1 MPNIAMQDRGDPSA
15 VLKALYPAVDASMI
29 TQMRRRQ
36 AVVLDGLSNP
46 SGRKGVG
53 VVVDGQHTRGSTG
66 GVLQLTAIKGGRLS
80 FFRVG

>member
-1 MPNIAMQDRGDPSA
+1 MQDRGDPSA

-36 AVVLDGLSNP
+36 AILLDAISHP
-46 SGRKGVG
+46 TGRKEVG

-66 GVLQLTAIKGGRLS
+66 GVLQITGIKGGRLS
-80 FFRVG
+80 FFRVN